1 MVTRNMLY
9 LCIAGMEGVLCPGLG
24 RGVEAVRAGMGRVA
38 MAGSMWSR

>member
-1 MVTRNMLY
+1 MVARNMLY

-24 RGVEAVRAGMGRVA
+24 GVGAVRAGMGRVA